1 MLCQLLKKQTLF
13 LSHCR
18 ILYGIPVTDDN
29 QEYVHI
35 PLTPQGIP
43 PELAQG
49 TRERA
54 HKPHLQVLGEEVRN
68 FL

>member
-1 MLCQLLKKQTLF
+1 M
-13 LSHCR
+13 
-18 ILYGIPVTDDN
+18 DDN
-29 QEYVHI
+29 REYVHI